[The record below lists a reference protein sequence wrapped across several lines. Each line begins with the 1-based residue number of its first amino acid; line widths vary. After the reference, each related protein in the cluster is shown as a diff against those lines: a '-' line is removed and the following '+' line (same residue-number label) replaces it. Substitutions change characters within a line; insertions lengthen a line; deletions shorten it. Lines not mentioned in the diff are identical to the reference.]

1 MKQLIILIVTV
12 FVLKASARS
21 QNLQPYASQ
30 LDYAGS
36 AVTYQQL
43 AEQFGKLAND
53 HPANWLLWYY
63 AAFCNAKTGWLLQ
76 DDGDRIEPFADK
88 ADQQIAMALSLLDTT
103 KQRKELSEVYVI
115 MSMTNRARV
124 FINPMTYGRKYGPVA
139 SRYNQLALQTNPNN
153 GRALYL
159 AGWEKY
165 STPKLWGGD
174 KQKAKEL
181 LQQAS
186 GKLNAQASDDNP
198 RWGKRETDELLA
210 KLK

>member
-1 MKQLIILIVTV
+1 MKQLIILIATV
-12 FVLKASARS
+12 FVLKGSAQS
-21 QNLQPYASQ
+21 QELQSYVLQ
-30 LDYAGS
+30 LDKASS

-43 AEQFGKLAND
+43 AEQFGKLANNQ
-53 HPANWLLWYY
+53 PSNWLAWYY
-63 AAFCNAKTGWLLQ
+63 AAFCNAKTGWLLPN
-76 DDGDRIEPFADK
+76 DDDRIEAFADK

-115 MSMTNRARV
+115 MSMANRARV

-139 SRYNQLALQTNPNN
+139 SRYNQLALQINPNN

-165 STPKLWGGD
+165 ATPKLWGGD

-181 LQQAS
+181 LQQALQQ
-186 GKLNAQASDDNP
+186 LNAQSPGDNP
-198 RWGKRETDELLA
+198 HWGKNETEELLA